1 MVHIKS
7 SDHHLVNFFTCL
19 WLITSIRFR
28 EPLPNKSHLLGVLVK
43 EDMVK
48 CGRQDGVEKM

>member
-1 MVHIKS
+1 MVHVKS
-7 SDHHLVNFFTCL
+7 NDHHPVNVLTCL

>member
-1 MVHIKS
+1 MVHVKS
-7 SDHHLVNFFTCL
+7 NDHHLVNVFTCL
-19 WLITSIRFR
+19 WLITFIRFR

-48 CGRQDGVEKM
+48 CGRQDGAEKM